1 MACFAARPLRGSATK
16 SRSARID
23 REIALA
29 QPHELR
35 VAERAEVLAHYGCG
49 ACARAR
55 VLSHAW
61 QFQFQFSLEN
71 PFETSTASAFSIYGW
86 PLE

>member
-55 VLSHAW
+55 LNTLGSFR
-61 QFQFQFSLEN
+61 QFQFQTRE
-71 PFETSTASAFSIYGW
+71 PF
-86 PLE
+86 